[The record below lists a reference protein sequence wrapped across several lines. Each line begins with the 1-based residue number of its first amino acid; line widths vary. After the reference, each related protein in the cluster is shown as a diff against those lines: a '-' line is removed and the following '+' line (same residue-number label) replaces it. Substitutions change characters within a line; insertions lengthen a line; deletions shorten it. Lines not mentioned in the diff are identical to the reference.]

1 MAQHSN
7 KNAEQLAQEEIRSLE
22 LRIKQLKTGSL
33 NSKETNLLAAWT
45 KRHREEIREEL
56 FRDVPKNVYCD
67 LAGRQRKS
75 VDEFGVNYSIPVNG
89 PVINLYA
96 AIQSLHTRVSELASV
111 ARPYE
116 DVDDIELERE
126 KLKQEIGKL
135 KRQSEVLD
143 IDIKTRMNEL
153 VSRELVIDK
162 LNWLSGQLRAL
173 GAQLHRVGGPDA
185 QIALNEF
192 LEKIAE
198 ELDGGSLS
206 I

>member
-7 KNAEQLAQEEIRSLE
+7 KNAEQLEKEEIRALE
-22 LRIKQLKTGSL
+22 IRIKQLQTGSL

-45 KRHREEIREEL
+45 KRHRDSIREEL
-56 FRDVPKNVYCD
+56 FRDVPKTVYCD

-75 VDEFGVNYSIPVNG
+75 VDEFGATYAIPVHG

-96 AIQSLHTRVSELASV
+96 AVQALHTRVIEFASM
-111 ARPYE
+111 AKPYE

-153 VSRELVIDK
+153 VSRELVIDR
-162 LNWLSGQLRAL
+162 LHWLSGQLRAF
-173 GAQLHRVGGPDA
+173 GARLHRVGGPET

-192 LEKIAE
+192 LEMISE
-198 ELDGGSLS
+198 ELDGGSLA